1 MGRSL
6 GSFFSESRIET
17 LAVSKPLHEASAQDL
32 AIHQLVCLCATLRA
46 GTSAARLGCVMV
58 CCCCVKAGILT
69 IFPDAG
75 GSACQAH
82 KGQRNHRVISEFQ
95 HDSQV
100 PPDSLVWAG
109 SPKRSTSELHTLK
122 RVYIAWLSGDAEAL
136 EIQDRYEYL
145 TGVPETFQ
153 GLADLH
159 TSTRVLCKALR
170 PTNTCCLSKQ
180 GSDELRTSLTRST
193 TSPHPRRLQEVL
205 LSRGPVRPRGA
216 LLSGRLVSLPA
227 LRRK

>member
-6 GSFFSESRIET
+6 GSFFSDSLIET

-32 AIHQLVCLCATLRA
+32 AIHQLVCLCATLSSAKDALRA
-46 GTSAARLGCVMV
+46 WTSAARLGCVMV

-82 KGQRNHRVISEFQ
+82 KGQRDHTVISEFQ

-100 PPDSLVWAG
+100 PPRLSGMGRESQAVHQRAAHLET
-109 SPKRSTSELHTLK
+109 RFT
-122 RVYIAWLSGDAEAL
+122 IAWLSGDAEAL

-145 TGVPETFQ
+145 TGVPETF
-153 GLADLH
+153 
-159 TSTRVLCKALR
+159 
-170 PTNTCCLSKQ
+170 
-180 GSDELRTSLTRST
+180 
-193 TSPHPRRLQEVL
+193 
-205 LSRGPVRPRGA
+205 
-216 LLSGRLVSLPA
+216 
-227 LRRK
+227 